1 MSKFDPKKPYGEVFG
16 GTEGYRYEQDG
27 KRFDHEG
34 NEVGDAAKPAS
45 TGDAP
50 VIVAKID
57 GQDVTLTGKE
67 PAELREIAA
76 KLGLSPHPNTGAAK
90 LIDAIVAAAAK
101 PASTGDDQVSA
112 QLQG

>member
-1 MSKFDPKKPYGEVFG
+1 MSKLDFKKPYGEVFG
-16 GTEGYRYEQDG
+16 SGEGYRYEQDG

-34 NEVGDAAKPAS
+34 NEVGAAKPAS
-45 TGDAP
+45 TGDGAP
-50 VIVAKID
+50 VVVKID